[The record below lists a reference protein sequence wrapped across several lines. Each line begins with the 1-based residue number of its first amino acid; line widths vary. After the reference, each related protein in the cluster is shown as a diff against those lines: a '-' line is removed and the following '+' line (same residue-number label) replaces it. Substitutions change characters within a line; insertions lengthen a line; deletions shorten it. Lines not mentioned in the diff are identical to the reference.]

1 MMEDLQRRWI
11 SHEDDISAEKETES
25 ESSWFQKQ
33 NEHSRRKKSI
43 GCEKIKR

>member
-1 MMEDLQRRWI
+1 MMFFNVEEV
-11 SHEDDISAEKETES
+11 SGYEDDISAEKETEIKGA
-25 ESSWFQKQ
+25 WFQKK

>member
-1 MMEDLQRRWI
+1 MFFNVEEVDKD
-11 SHEDDISAEKETES
+11 EDDISAEKETEIQS
-25 ESSWFQKQ
+25 TRLQEK